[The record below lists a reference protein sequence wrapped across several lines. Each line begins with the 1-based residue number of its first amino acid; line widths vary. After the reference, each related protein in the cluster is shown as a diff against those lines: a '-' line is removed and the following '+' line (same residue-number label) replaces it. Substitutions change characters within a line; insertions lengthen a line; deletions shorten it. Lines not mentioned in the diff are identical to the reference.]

1 MSNQIETIISS
12 QSEAL
17 IELEDLEQASQE
29 NRAVRRAHNY
39 KIRIDRIHYV
49 VAVHDM
55 SGRQILELAGKNPPE
70 RWQLW
75 QYHGKHKHLVAL
87 DTVVNFCAPG
97 IERFVTLPLD
107 QTDGLV

>member
-1 MSNQIETIISS
+1 MHTEKATVAPQP
-12 QSEAL
+12 EAL
-17 IELEDLEQASQE
+17 IELEDLEQAAQE
-29 NRAVRRAHNY
+29 NRAVRKAHKY
-39 KIRIDRIHYV
+39 KIRIDRNQYV

-55 SGRQILELAGKNPPE
+55 TGRQILELAGKNPPE

-75 QYHGKHKHLVAL
+75 QYHGKRKHLVAL
-87 DTVVNFCAPG
+87 DAVVNFCAPG